1 MKRRAALWAL
11 LVICV
16 FFLCWTLVL
25 LFQAL
30 QKIDFRLSSSFSA
43 PAIAVVLLSLTL
55 LLIGVVINEAI
66 YQLRRETLRNG
77 FIATRI
83 AWLVGLVASNASA
96 MSVAATS
103 SPTIATPISTS
114 VSPIAA
120 VSVLAHI
127 ERRRREQ
134 IRTRSEP
141 GPLTDTEMEQLRE
154 IRKAAARINHPS
166 VLNLPIPNDHTCHE
180 LLRAV
185 DRVAPSTILK
195 PDCTIE
201 AKWIVEVKVFGYP
214 MVVSNNGAVA
224 EFRKKRALELI
235 TWLSLNRNRS
245 RRSAARTAM
254 WDIDISDSAFA
265 TVVSD
270 MRRALR
276 DLDATHDLNEWAPT
290 TYSDDLP
297 LSPLVVTD
305 ADCLRIAH
313 RRFSNSNGRDCAE
326 LVRVLKGIRDVP
338 FAGTTYSW
346 ADLDGTTTRLIISA
360 VEVCSDVARVA
371 CEQHNKE
378 LLSIAVSAGLR
389 VLPGCEELL
398 EIQDQYL
405 ALSYNRRVKSDFH
418 RNA

>member
-11 LVICV
+11 LVICA

-25 LFQAL
+25 LVQTF
-30 QKIDFRLSSSFSA
+30 QKINFRLTSSFSA
-43 PAIAVVLLSLTL
+43 PAIAVLLLSLTL
-55 LLIGVVINEAI
+55 LLIGVVINEAM
-66 YQLRRETLRNG
+66 YQLRCETLRNG

-96 MSVAATS
+96 MSVAASS

-134 IRTRSEP
+134 IRTRSDP
-141 GPLTDTEMEQLRE
+141 SPLTDTEMEQLRD
-154 IRKAAARINHPS
+154 IRNAAARVNHPS
-166 VLNLPIPNDHTCHE
+166 VLKLPIPNDHTCHE

-185 DRVAPSTILK
+185 DRVAPPTILK
-195 PDCTIE
+195 SDCTNE
-201 AKWIVEVKVFGYP
+201 AEWIVEVKVFGYP

-276 DLDATHDLNEWAPT
+276 DLDPSHDANHWLPA

-297 LSPLVVTD
+297 LSGLVITD
-305 ADCLRIAH
+305 ADRLNVAYRQFTC
-313 RRFSNSNGRDCAE
+313 SMGEESAE
-326 LVRVLKGIRDVP
+326 LCDVLRGIRDVP
-338 FAGTTYSW
+338 FAGTNYAW
-346 ADLDGTTTRLIISA
+346 ADLDGTTTRLVIAA
-360 VEVCSDVARVA
+360 VDICTNIAA
-371 CEQHNKE
+371 FATEQKNAE
-378 LLSIAVSAGLR
+378 LLTLAVGAGLR

-398 EIQDQYL
+398 DIQNRH
-405 ALSYNRRVKSDFH
+405 LSQSFGRRGSL
-418 RNA
+418 R